1 MTERKASIKRSTAET
16 QIELELNIDGTGKGD
31 IDTGVGFFDHMMT
44 LLAKHAMFD
53 LSIKA
58 KGDTHIDAHHTVEDI
73 GICLGQALAQAV
85 GDKKGISRYGF
96 FLLPMDEALAQIA
109 LDLSGRPLMMWR
121 AEIPFAKCGDFDSYL
136 AREFMWAFCWN
147 GGINMHVDL
156 MTARDPHHALE
167 AIFKG
172 VARSLRMAVAYDS
185 REKGIPSSKGVL

>member
-16 QIELELNIDGTGKGD
+16 QIELDLNIDGTGVSH

-109 LDLSGRPLMMWR
+109 LDLSGRPLLMWR
-121 AEIPFAKCGDFDSYL
+121 AAIPFPQFGGLDSYPAGGCL
-136 AREFMWAFCWN
+136 VAVCWD
-147 GGINMHVDL
+147 GWL
-156 MTARDPHHALE
+156 
-167 AIFKG
+167 
-172 VARSLRMAVAYDS
+172 
-185 REKGIPSSKGVL
+185 